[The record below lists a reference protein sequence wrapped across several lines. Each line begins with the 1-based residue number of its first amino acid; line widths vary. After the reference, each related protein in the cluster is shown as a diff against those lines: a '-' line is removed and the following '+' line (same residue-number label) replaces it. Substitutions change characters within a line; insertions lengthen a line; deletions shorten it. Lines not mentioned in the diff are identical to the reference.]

1 MIIVIYRLQSNEME
15 PLQSPQIFPSNH
27 KTLFLLDHTPYF
39 GISCGVHLEFG
50 YTKGRP
56 GFIPLSPISKSL
68 WTCSVEAAMDY
79 CRIVWD
85 LFPDGKLIRFVISDN
100 SARTLNTW
108 APDQQNIYQ
117 VFGSLSGCGAPP
129 KQNAGSQSDYS
140 VIHGFYTSIEAMCEC
155 SEVQHKKRTSL
166 NENATELLN
175 RCRMVCITSAR
186 DNESVKNLEDIF
198 QNELTRTNR
207 IANASDHLVAID
219 HCHLIILN
227 VFPNSHNSSVTGHP
241 PVQRSPILTTE
252 VYSVA
257 AANQLAAKMTDL
269 LMAHYDLASTTVIG
283 IPMKEEQNASSSA
296 NYNVELFHA
305 VDAHTALLK
314 GNLAQELGQISA
326 PKEGACYETVT
337 LKWCTPRNNN
347 MADLHNCSTLHR
359 ITPAEVNSRPSACLI
374 TFLLNGRTVMLE
386 TPRRAGPKGMSHM
399 LTSYGGE
406 IFIQTLNTGRSVL
419 EDPPAITE
427 GVGGRVTDYR
437 IADFGQMM
445 RLNRLVPLKR
455 RFLNEKLA
463 VEGEKELETPL
474 ERARKRLDK
483 FTKYWPLTM
492 SSNYIF
498 NYKQLTEP
506 LVSNM
511 LKEELTQEELLQ
523 CKQCIYNLIS
533 MEAKNEPLPSISSAL
548 HRGGKG
554 PKREEQYK
562 TLWNELEAYVKM
574 HGYTKEHNE
583 IISCLVECRKKPES
597 MIKME
602 KIEIEQALK
611 GYEHDREQM
620 QQRDTVIR
628 TTFDTP
634 ASPTSANGLTNG
646 NSLDAGKVSLK
657 HKSVYEFYMSKKKR
671 NEKLAGELKGVP
683 TAIGYIT
690 RLYPQLADADF
701 PQNVKPIVEH

>member
-1 MIIVIYRLQSNEME
+1 MDS
-15 PLQSPQIFPSNH
+15 PQSPKVFPSNH

-39 GISCGVHLEFG
+39 GISCGLPLEFG
-50 YTKGRP
+50 YTKVRP

-85 LFPDGKLIRFVISDN
+85 LFPEGKLIRFVISN
-100 SARTLNTW
+100 NAARTLNTW
-108 APDQQNIYQ
+108 GPDQQNIYQ

-129 KQNAGSQSDYS
+129 KLNVGSQADYS
-140 VIHGFYTSIEAMCEC
+140 VIHGFRASIDAMREC
-155 SEVQHKKRTSL
+155 SEAQLKKRASL
-166 NENATELLN
+166 DDTAASELLN
-175 RCRMVCITSAR
+175 RCRMICITSAR
-186 DNESVKNLEDIF
+186 DNESVKNLQDIF
-198 QNELTRTNR
+198 QNELQR
-207 IANASDHLVAID
+207 IQRSASTSDHLVAID

-227 VFPNSHNSSVTGHP
+227 VYPDSHNSSVTNQP
-241 PVQRSPILTTE
+241 PVQRSPNLTAE

-257 AANQLAAKMTDL
+257 AAHQLAAKMTDL
-269 LMAHYDLASTTVIG
+269 LMAHYELASTTVIG

-305 VDAHTALLK
+305 ADAHTALLK
-314 GNLAQELGQISA
+314 GNHAQELGQISG

-347 MADLHNCSTLHR
+347 MADLQNCTTLHR

-419 EDPPAITE
+419 EDPPAISE
-427 GVGGRVTDYR
+427 GVGGRITDYR
-437 IADFGQMM
+437 IPDFGQLM
-445 RLNRLVPLKR
+445 RQNRLLPLKR
-455 RFLNEKLA
+455 RFLAEKLA
-463 VEGEKELETPL
+463 GGSKEVEVPL
-474 ERARKRLDK
+474 ERAKRRLDK

-492 SSNYIF
+492 SANYIF

-511 LKEELTQEELLQ
+511 LKDELSQEELLQ

-533 MEAKNEPLPSISSAL
+533 MEAKNEPLPTISAAL
-548 HRGGKG
+548 RTGSKT
-554 PKREEQYK
+554 PKRDEQYK
-562 TLWNELEAYVKM
+562 TLWTELETYVKL
-574 HGYTKEHNE
+574 HSYSKEHQE

-602 KIEIEQALK
+602 KIEVEQALK

-628 TTFDTP
+628 TTFDAP
-634 ASPTSANGLTNG
+634 ASPTAAALTNG
-646 NSLDAGKVSLK
+646 SGVLDAAGGRVSLK
-657 HKSVYEFYMSKKKR
+657 HKSIYEFYMSKKKR
-671 NEKLAGELKGVP
+671 NEKLAGELKAVP
-683 TAIGYIT
+683 TACGYIT
-690 RLYPQLADADF
+690 RLYPQLSDAEF
-701 PQNVKPIVEH
+701 QQNVKPIVEQ

>member
-1 MIIVIYRLQSNEME
+1 MDLAQL
-15 PLQSPQIFPSNH
+15 PKIFPSNH
-27 KTLFLLDHTPYF
+27 KTVFLLDHTPYF
-39 GISCGVHLEFG
+39 GISCGVNLEFG

-68 WTCSVEAAMDY
+68 WTCAVEAAMDY

-85 LFPDGKLIRFVISDN
+85 LFPEGKLIRFVISDS

-129 KQNAGSQSDYS
+129 KLNANSQTEFS
-140 VIHGFYTSIEAMCEC
+140 VIHGFRTAVEAMCEC
-155 SEVQHKKRTSL
+155 SEVQHRKRTSL
-166 NENATELLN
+166 NENAMELLN
-175 RCRMVCITSAR
+175 RCRMICITSAR

-198 QNELTRTNR
+198 QNELIRTNR
-207 IANASDHLVAID
+207 VASASDHLVAVD
-219 HCHLIILN
+219 YCHLIILN
-227 VFPNSHNSSVTGHP
+227 VFPNPTHSSVTGHP
-241 PVQRSPILTTE
+241 TIQRSSILTTE

-257 AANQLAAKMTDL
+257 AGTQLAAKMTDL
-269 LMAHYDLASTTVIG
+269 LLMHYNLASTTVIG

-305 VDAHTALLK
+305 ADAHTALLK
-314 GNLAQELGQISA
+314 SNPQELSQISSL
-326 PKEGACYETVT
+326 KEGACYETIT

-347 MADLHNCSTLHR
+347 MADLHNCTTLHR

-386 TPRRAGPKGMSHM
+386 TPRRVGTKGMSHM

-419 EDPPAITE
+419 EDPPAISE

-437 IADFGQMM
+437 INDFGLLMQQ
-445 RLNRLVPLKR
+445 NRLVPLKR
-455 RFLNEKLA
+455 RYLSEKLA
-463 VEGEKELETPL
+463 NGNKDIDLPL
-474 ERARKRLDK
+474 EKAKKRLEK

-492 SSNYIF
+492 SSNMIF
-498 NYKQLTEP
+498 NHKQLTEP
-506 LVSNM
+506 LISNM
-511 LKEELTQEELLQ
+511 LKDELTQEEILQ

-533 MEAKNEPLPSISSAL
+533 MEAKNEPLPSISSSL
-548 HRGGKG
+548 HRGKG
-554 PKREEQYK
+554 PKREEQYRA
-562 TLWNELEAYVKM
+562 LWTELESFIKL
-574 HGYTKEHNE
+574 HNYSNDHSE

-597 MIKME
+597 MIKLE

-620 QQRDTVIR
+620 MQRDTVIR
-628 TTFDTP
+628 TTFD
-634 ASPTSANGLTNG
+634 SPMSPVSNAAQSGTENGKI
-646 NSLDAGKVSLK
+646 SIK
-657 HKSVYEFYMSKKKR
+657 HKSVYEFFMSKKNR
-671 NEKLAGELKGVP
+671 NEKLAGELKAVP
-683 TAIGYIT
+683 TSIGYIT
-690 RLYPQLADADF
+690 RLYPQIPDSDL
-701 PQNVKPIVEH
+701 PQTVKPIVEQ